1 MISALDSSIIL
12 DVVTDDPS
20 FADASE
26 ALLCRAASEG
36 LLVACECVL
45 AEIRPAFRDADEFDT
60 FLRDWQIEFVPASL
74 ESAKRAGEQFQ
85 TYLERGGRQG
95 RIVAD
100 FLIGAHASLLADRL
114 LARDRGYLRDYFQEL
129 ALLSPVDLSKP
140 FGEGDKGKD

>member
-1 MISALDSSIIL
+1 MISALDSSVIL

-26 ALLCRAASEG
+26 ALLRRASAEG
-36 LLVACECVL
+36 QLVAGECVL
-45 AEIRPAFRDADEFDT
+45 AEIRPAFSDSGEFET
-60 FLRDWQIEFVPASL
+60 FLQDWQIEFVSSSL
-74 ESAKRAGEQFQ
+74 ESAKLAGEHFR

-100 FLIGAHASLLADRL
+100 FLIGAHASVLADRL

-129 ALLSPVDLSKP
+129 NLASPA
-140 FGEGDKGKD
+140 EG